1 MGLSWWC
8 RSIRIFGVIGV
19 VSCGVGWI
27 RVIAPGVIRRCACFM
42 ISGVIW
48 SFGSVWSRSG

>member
-8 RSIRIFGVIGV
+8 RSVRIFGVIGV

-42 ISGVIW
+42 ISGAIW